1 MKKRF
6 GLYIIVWS
14 VLVGLFNVITFVPTK
29 LDFQNKFSSSFWIG
43 YVFITLMF
51 IAQLVCAG
59 IALNEGNS
67 KKLFYKLSLFKT
79 SYAGLI
85 ASFIVGGICIFFNNV
100 TYWVGII
107 ACAIVLAAT
116 VIAIVKASAA
126 VDEVVAIDEKIKN
139 QTYFIK
145 NMTLNASA
153 LMAQATSEEAKSACS
168 KVYEAIRYSDPMS
181 NDALRE
187 VEDQMTFKF
196 ALFSEAVKADE
207 AEKASALAEELMTLI
222 GDRNSRCMLLK

>member
-14 VLVGLFNVITFVPTK
+14 VLVGLFNVITFVPPK
-29 LDFQNKFSSSFWIG
+29 NIFENKFSGSFWVG

-59 IALNEGNS
+59 IALNGGNFQ
-67 KKLFYKLSLFKT
+67 KLFYKLSLFKT
-79 SYAGLI
+79 SYIGLF
-85 ASFIVGGICIFFNNV
+85 ASFIVGGICMVFNNV
-100 TYWVGII
+100 TYWCGIVLCSVI
-107 ACAIVLAAT
+107 LAAT
-116 VIAIVKASAA
+116 IIAIVKASAVADAIAA
-126 VDEVVAIDEKIKN
+126 VEENVKSK
-139 QTYFIK
+139 TYFIK

-153 LMAQATSEEAKSACS
+153 LKAQATSEEAKSACS

-181 NDALRE
+181 NGALRE

-207 AEKASALAEELMTLI
+207 AEKASALAEELMILI
-222 GDRNSRCMLLK
+222 GDRNSRCKLLK